1 MTKANQIISIETKW
15 LSLYNFGEMIK
26 RRKFMKTIK
35 KLLFLFLLLVCHD
48 KVSFASNDIIIDYT
62 APGITIEAIKEPT
75 TEMINDTTAQQNFI
89 NSIAQILGELSP
101 LSRILLTLVAGFLFF
116 ILIVILKRTM
126 RN

>member
-1 MTKANQIISIETKW
+1 
-15 LSLYNFGEMIK
+15 
-26 RRKFMKTIK
+26 MKTIK
-35 KLLFLFLLLVCHD
+35 KLLFLFLLLFCNH
-48 KVSFASNDIIIDYT
+48 KMSFASTDLIIDYT
-62 APGITIEAIKEPT
+62 APDITIEAIKEPT
-75 TEMINDTTAQQNFI
+75 TEMINDTTPKQNFI